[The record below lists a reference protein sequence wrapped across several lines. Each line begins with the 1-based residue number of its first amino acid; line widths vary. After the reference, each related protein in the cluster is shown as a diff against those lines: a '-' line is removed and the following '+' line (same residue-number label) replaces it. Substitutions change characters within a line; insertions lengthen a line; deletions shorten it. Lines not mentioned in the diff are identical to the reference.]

1 MNKAFYSL
9 LTCSFLVLQLV
20 QSHGQNFEPID
31 VFQLE
36 HIDDPQISPDGNRIV
51 YARTFRDVMTD
62 RTLSN
67 LWVVNFDGTGHQP
80 LTTGNHNDTNP
91 RWSPDGRQLLYV
103 SNRDGANQLYL
114 RWMDSGAEAKLT
126 NLTSSPGTPVWSPDG
141 KWMAFTMFVPE
152 ETKPF
157 AKIQGKPKG
166 ADWAEPAKYI
176 DKMQYRRDGG
186 GYVKDGFRQI
196 FTLSTDG
203 GTPKQITSGA
213 FDAGSPVWAND
224 GRSLL
229 FSANRHE
236 NHEFDPRNSEIYEV
250 QLSDGAIKALTNRQG
265 PDSDPAVSPNGK
277 MIAYTGGDDNYHG
290 YQLTRLYVMGR
301 DGSNPRLVSKDFDR
315 DVDNP
320 QWAGDN
326 SGLFFQYDDKG
337 ETKIAFITLD
347 GKVTDITDNVG
358 GLSLGRPY
366 SGGSFTVAGNGR
378 FAFTHGETD
387 HPADLGVG
395 SRAGMA
401 AKRIT
406 RLNDDL
412 FSQKK
417 LGEVEEIWCK
427 SSFDGRDIQSWICK
441 PPNFDPNQKYPLIL
455 EIHGGPFTNYGDRF
469 SAEVQLYAAAGYVV
483 LYSNPRGSTSYGEAF
498 GDLIHHNY
506 PSEDYD
512 DLMSAVDAAIAKGYV
527 DEGRLYVTGGS
538 GGGVLTAWIVGHTD
552 RFKAA
557 VVAKPVINWYS
568 FVLNADNPGFFY
580 KYWFPGLPWDH
591 LQHYMERS
599 PLSYAKNVKTPTMLL
614 TGEVDYRTPISETE
628 QFYTALKLS
637 GVETAMVRFP
647 EASHGIANRPSYLM
661 SKVVHILE
669 WFDRHK

>member
-483 LYSNPRGSTSYGEAF
+483 LYSNPRGSTS
-498 GDLIHHNY
+498 
-506 PSEDYD
+506 
-512 DLMSAVDAAIAKGYV
+512 
-527 DEGRLYVTGGS
+527 
-538 GGGVLTAWIVGHTD
+538 
-552 RFKAA
+552 
-557 VVAKPVINWYS
+557 
-568 FVLNADNPGFFY
+568 
-580 KYWFPGLPWDH
+580 
-591 LQHYMERS
+591 
-599 PLSYAKNVKTPTMLL
+599 
-614 TGEVDYRTPISETE
+614 
-628 QFYTALKLS
+628 
-637 GVETAMVRFP
+637 
-647 EASHGIANRPSYLM
+647 
-661 SKVVHILE
+661 
-669 WFDRHK
+669 